1 MSVRKIREAVQAAEG
16 NARQMGEV
24 VLMIAEHDAHAAEVI
39 AADLDNPE
47 MSFDKCFAALRAY
60 AQKHQKGGFW
70 GCMCNSYDP
79 ENPVIKVAADFYKV
93 NLSEAQREDALGH
106 KVDLGATA
114 SETPE
119 TQPLGRGSDDL
130 DLMSLL

>member
-24 VLMIAEHDAHAAEVI
+24 VLMIAQADEHAAEVI

-47 MSFDKCFAALRAY
+47 MSFDKCFDALYEHAK
-60 AQKHQKGGFW
+60 KHQKNNSW
-70 GCMCNSYDP
+70 CCVCNSYDP

-106 KVDLGATA
+106 KVDLGAAA

>member
-1 MSVRKIREAVQAAEG
+1 MSLHKIKEAVQAAEG

-24 VLMIAEHDAHAAEVI
+24 VLMIAQADEHAAEVI

-47 MSFDKCFAALRAY
+47 MSFDKCFDALYAY
-60 AQKHQKGGFW
+60 AKKNQKGGFW

-106 KVDLGATA
+106 KVDLGAGGKRDAGKPTA
-114 SETPE
+114 WAR
-119 TQPLGRGSDDL
+119 Q
-130 DLMSLL
+130 

>member
-1 MSVRKIREAVQAAEG
+1 MSLHKIKEAVHAAEG

-24 VLMIAEHDAHAAEVI
+24 VLMIAQADEHAAEVI

-70 GCMCNSYDP
+70 GCMCNRFDP
-79 ENPVIKVAADFYKV
+79 ENPVIQVVADFYKV
-93 NLSEAQREDALGH
+93 PLDGVQPAA
-106 KVDLGATA
+106 
-114 SETPE
+114 ETMETE
-119 TQPLGRGSDDL
+119 TQALTAEPEEL
-130 DLMSLL
+130 DLMNLL

>member
-1 MSVRKIREAVQAAEG
+1 MSLHKIKAAVDAAEG
-16 NARQMGEV
+16 NARRMGEV
-24 VLMIAEHDAHAAEVI
+24 VLMIAQADEHAAEVM

-47 MSFDKCFAALRAY
+47 MSLQKCFDALYEY
-60 AQKHQKGGFW
+60 AKKHQKNGFW
-70 GCMCNSYDP
+70 GCVCNRFDP
-79 ENPVIKVAADFYKV
+79 ENPVIQFAADFYKV
-93 NLSEAQREDALGH
+93 
-106 KVDLGATA
+106 DLGAAA

>member
-1 MSVRKIREAVQAAEG
+1 MSVRKIKEAVQAAEG

-60 AQKHQKGGFW
+60 AQKHQQGGFW

-79 ENPVIKVAADFYKV
+79 ENPVIKIAADFYKV

-106 KVDLGATA
+106 KVDLGAAA

>member
-1 MSVRKIREAVQAAEG
+1 MSVEKIRKAVEAADG

-24 VLMIAEHDAHAAEVI
+24 VLMIAQENPHAAEVI

-47 MSFDKCFAALRAY
+47 MSFGKCFDALRAY

-79 ENPVIKVAADFYKV
+79 ENPVIQVTADFYKV
-93 NLSEAQREDALGH
+93 DLSAA
-106 KVDLGATA
+106 A

>member
-1 MSVRKIREAVQAAEG
+1 MSLHKIKAAVDAAEG

-24 VLMIAEHDAHAAEVI
+24 VLMIAQADEHAAEVI

-93 NLSEAQREDALGH
+93 
-106 KVDLGATA
+106 DLVAAA

>member
-1 MSVRKIREAVQAAEG
+1 MSLQKIREAVKAARD
-16 NARQMGEV
+16 NARQIGEV

-70 GCMCNSYDP
+70 GCMCNSFDP

-93 NLSEAQREDALGH
+93 DLSAA
-106 KVDLGATA
+106 A
-114 SETPE
+114 SETPK
-119 TQPLGRGSDDL
+119 TQTLGREKQADEL

>member
-1 MSVRKIREAVQAAEG
+1 MSLHKIKAAVDAAEG
-16 NARQMGEV
+16 NARQMGEL

-60 AQKHQKGGFW
+60 ASKHQKSGFW

-79 ENPVIKVAADFYKV
+79 ENPVIRVVADFYKIK
-93 NLSEAQREDALGH
+93 LDGAAAESEQDKQESQALTAEPDA
-106 KVDLGATA
+106 
-114 SETPE
+114 
-119 TQPLGRGSDDL
+119 L
-130 DLMSLL
+130 DLMDLL

>member
-24 VLMIAEHDAHAAEVI
+24 VLMIAQADEHAAEVI

-47 MSFDKCFAALRAY
+47 MSFDKCFDALYEHAK
-60 AQKHQKGGFW
+60 KHQKNNSW
-70 GCMCNSYDP
+70 CCVCNRFDP
-79 ENPVIKVAADFYKV
+79 ENPVIQVVADFYKV
-93 NLSEAQREDALGH
+93 PLDGVQPAA
-106 KVDLGATA
+106 
-114 SETPE
+114 ETNEPE

>member
-1 MSVRKIREAVQAAEG
+1 MSLHKIKAAVDAAKG

-24 VLMIAEHDAHAAEVI
+24 VLMIAQADEHAAEVI

-47 MSFDKCFAALRAY
+47 MSFDKCFSALYEY
-60 AQKHQKGGFW
+60 AKKNQKGGFW

-93 NLSEAQREDALGH
+93 
-106 KVDLGATA
+106 DLGAAA

-119 TQPLGRGSDDL
+119 TQLLGRGSDDL